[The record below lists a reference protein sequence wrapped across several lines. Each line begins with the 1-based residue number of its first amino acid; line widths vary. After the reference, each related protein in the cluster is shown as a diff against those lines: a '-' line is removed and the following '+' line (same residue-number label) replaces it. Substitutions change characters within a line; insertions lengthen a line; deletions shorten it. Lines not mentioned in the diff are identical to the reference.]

1 MPRGEKDAMAGS
13 QQGTAAHG
21 GFLYCKN
28 TLPFHLSPSLSNVQR
43 RLVSNFMFGVSM
55 ALAEAWEP
63 GKTIPVQA
71 SYGFPEKCPDS
82 LKPDS
87 ATESGC
93 SKTRVKW
100 SYMTTKHS
108 KKKER

>member
-1 MPRGEKDAMAGS
+1 
-13 QQGTAAHG
+13 
-21 GFLYCKN
+21 
-28 TLPFHLSPSLSNVQR
+28 
-43 RLVSNFMFGVSM
+43 MFEVSM

-93 SKTRVKW
+93 SKARVKW

-108 KKKER
+108 KKKKKKTVKTSHSLAGNNHSSRMNQVREESEYSTII

>member
-1 MPRGEKDAMAGS
+1 MAGS

-21 GFLYCKN
+21 DCLYCKN
-28 TLPFHLSPSLSNVQR
+28 TLPFHRCPSLNNVQR
-43 RLVSNFMFGVSM
+43 RLVRNLFEVSM

-93 SKTRVKW
+93 SKARVKW
-100 SYMTTKHS
+100 SYMTTKHNN
-108 KKKER
+108 R